1 MSAVSQKADTICRGC
16 DQAFYSLDQLMHHR
30 LTCCPGIDT
39 ASTDQ
44 LFGCRI
50 CGLVTNRLFM
60 VKRHCRESHG
70 DDSDLLLVATL
81 HQRPDVQLL
90 ALPVSVQTAASVA
103 SAPVASEPVASATA
117 AAAAAALTV
126 QSQPDIQQS
135 VSQPSKKR
143 LRASSSPSVSQS
155 SVEARPAKRQ
165 SLSTAEAGSSKR
177 SSISSEK
184 NARSSN
190 SRTRKA
196 ASRAAVRHSLP
207 ATASKK
213 AKSRKSLN
221 SAKLLESQNSVAL
234 KTEQKSVCASS
245 AASAAAVAK
254 KTRTR
259 AAAVAAAVATTAAIL
274 NGGRHNGRH
283 ASLHNPSEQKSASS
297 PAAAPASSA
306 ASSGSKSKTQS
317 NSKPGSKPAPRI
329 CVSHEIFSAMS
340 AASGN
345 VRVRLG
351 RLPQAVLDQLH
362 RNGKFVLP
370 AGSGADDF
378 ATDAART
385 CSSTSTSAEEQ
396 QAQQQMLV
404 DQLPPAPVVEPPP
417 EPVMSPLL
425 PVSMVGAEPLRLPDT
440 SQPPINGVS
449 IDGDG
454 NCGRD
459 GELVD
464 DDERDDTDK
473 SQATATEEMH
483 SEAVGLQ
490 LVTVPLEA
498 L

>member
-16 DQAFYSLDQLMHHR
+16 DQAFYSLDQLMYHR

-90 ALPVSVQTAASVA
+90 APPVSVQTAASVA

-117 AAAAAALTV
+117 AAAALTV
-126 QSQPDIQQS
+126 QSQPDTQQS

-143 LRASSSPSVSQS
+143 LRASRSPSVSQS
-155 SVEARPAKRQ
+155 SVEARPAKRK

-234 KTEQKSVCASS
+234 KTEQKSVCAFS

-283 ASLHNPSEQKSASS
+283 ASSHNPSEQKSASS

-317 NSKPGSKPAPRI
+317 NSKPRSKPAPRI
-329 CVSHEIFSAMS
+329 CVSHKIFSAMS
-340 AASGN
+340 AASGD

-385 CSSTSTSAEEQ
+385 CSSTSMSAEEQ
-396 QAQQQMLV
+396 QAQQQRLV

-425 PVSMVGAEPLRLPDT
+425 PVSMVGDEPLRLPDT
-440 SQPPINGVS
+440 SQPPIDGVS

-464 DDERDDTDK
+464 DDERYDTDK

>member
-1 MSAVSQKADTICRGC
+1 
-16 DQAFYSLDQLMHHR
+16 MHHR

-60 VKRHCRESHG
+60 
-70 DDSDLLLVATL
+70 
-81 HQRPDVQLL
+81 
-90 ALPVSVQTAASVA
+90 
-103 SAPVASEPVASATA
+103 
-117 AAAAAALTV
+117 
-126 QSQPDIQQS
+126 
-135 VSQPSKKR
+135 
-143 LRASSSPSVSQS
+143 S
-155 SVEARPAKRQ
+155 SVETRPAKRQ
-165 SLSTAEAGSSKR
+165 SLSTAEAGGSKR

-184 NARSSN
+184 NARNSN

-221 SAKLLESQNSVAL
+221 SAKLLEARNSVAL
-234 KTEQKSVCASS
+234 KTEQKSVCASP

-274 NGGRHNGRH
+274 NGG
-283 ASLHNPSEQKSASS
+283 SKSKTPS
-297 PAAAPASSA
+297 
-306 ASSGSKSKTQS
+306 SKSKTQS
-317 NSKPGSKPAPRI
+317 NSKPAPRI

-340 AASGN
+340 AASGD

-378 ATDAART
+378 ATDADRT

-396 QAQQQMLV
+396 QAQQQRLV
-404 DQLPPAPVVEPPP
+404 DQLPPAPVLEPPP

-425 PVSMVGAEPLRLPDT
+425 PVSMVGDEPLCLPET
-440 SQPPINGVS
+440 SQPPIDGVL
-449 IDGDG
+449 IEGDG

-464 DDERDDTDK
+464 NDERDDADK
-473 SQATATEEMH
+473 YQATATGEMQ

-498 L
+498 

>member
-1 MSAVSQKADTICRGC
+1 
-16 DQAFYSLDQLMHHR
+16 MHHR

-50 CGLVTNRLFM
+50 CGL
-60 VKRHCRESHG
+60 
-70 DDSDLLLVATL
+70 
-81 HQRPDVQLL
+81 
-90 ALPVSVQTAASVA
+90 
-103 SAPVASEPVASATA
+103 
-117 AAAAAALTV
+117 
-126 QSQPDIQQS
+126 
-135 VSQPSKKR
+135 
-143 LRASSSPSVSQS
+143 
-155 SVEARPAKRQ
+155 

-274 NGGRHNGRH
+274 NG
-283 ASLHNPSEQKSASS
+283 
-297 PAAAPASSA
+297 
-306 ASSGSKSKTQS
+306 GSKSKTQS

-498 L
+498 